1 MEPLQQATVI
11 QNQVLQKQV
20 SGATRRIPGLVM
32 ALLVGGGAALPLLGA
47 GPTALAPFGL
57 GPLSAEAKV
66 LADGKEKKGFYWQ
79 KVEKADKKVVYM
91 CRSKG
96 KTGSKLEKNA
106 SCEKAGAVKP

>member
-1 MEPLQQATVI
+1 VKGISLFICP
-11 QNQVLQKQV
+11 
-20 SGATRRIPGLVM
+20 
-32 ALLVGGGAALPLLGA
+32 
-47 GPTALAPFGL
+47 
-57 GPLSAEAKV
+57 KV

-91 CRSKG
+91 CRSRT

>member
-1 MEPLQQATVI
+1 MEPRQQATAT
-11 QNQVLQKQV
+11 QKQA
-20 SGATRRIPGLVM
+20 SSPARRILGLVM
-32 ALLVGGGAALPLLGA
+32 ALLVGGGGALTLLGA
-47 GPTALAPFGL
+47 GPAALQPFGL

-91 CRSKG
+91 CRSRT